1 MKKLRWLLA
10 SVALATWGGASA
22 GEFSATVTATT
33 DYDFRGV
40 TQTAQDPALQASIDW
55 AADGGFYTGAWA
67 SNVDFGDCCD
77 ESVELDLY
85 VGFGGGDEEGLTWDV
100 GAVYYLYPGGD
111 NLDYPEIY
119 AGVAYGI
126 FDVYVW
132 YSWDFFAYGESA
144 YYLEG
149 NVNIPLPQDFGLV
162 LHAGYNGGDSF
173 PTIDPVEGVLIGDS
187 YVDYKVGVTKTWGNF
202 EFELAWVDGS
212 DYEVADG
219 TPDNVL
225 SSEGRAIFTVS
236 TTFPW

>member
-1 MKKLRWLLA
+1 MKQLKWVLA
-10 SVALATWGGASA
+10 SVALAASGAASA

-40 TQTAQDPALQASIDW
+40 TQTGQDPALQASVDY
-55 AADGGFYTGAWA
+55 AFDSGLYVGAWA

-85 VGFGGGDEEGLTWDV
+85 VGWGGGDEEGLTWDV
-100 GAVYYLYPGGD
+100 GGVYYLYPGAD
-111 NLDYPEIY
+111 DLDYPEIW

-132 YSWDFFAYGESA
+132 YSWDFFALDESA

-149 NVNIPLPQDFGLV
+149 NLNIPLPRDFGLV
-162 LHAGYNGGDSF
+162 LHAGYSDGDAF
-173 PTIDPVEGVLIGDS
+173 DPDILGDS
-187 YVDYKVGVTKTWGNF
+187 YFDYKIGVTKTWGKF
-202 EFELAWVDGS
+202 DFELAWVDGS
-212 DYEVADG
+212 DWEDLND
-219 TPDNVL
+219 TEDDIL
-225 SSEGRAIFTVS
+225 SSDGRVILSVS

>member
-1 MKKLRWLLA
+1 MTKFRWLVA
-10 SVALATWGGASA
+10 SVSLALAGAASA

-55 AADGGFYTGAWA
+55 AADGGFYVGAWA

-85 VGFGGGDEEGLTWDV
+85 AGFGGGDEEGLTWDV
-100 GAVYYLYPGGD
+100 GAVYYLYPGAD
-111 NLDYPEIY
+111 DLDYPEIWVG
-119 AGVAYGI
+119 AAYGI
-126 FDVYVW
+126 FDVYLW
-132 YSWDFFAYGESA
+132 YSWDYFALSESA
-144 YYLEG
+144 YYIEG
-149 NVNIPLPQDFGLV
+149 NANIPLPNDFGIV
-162 LHAGYNGGDSF
+162 LHAGYNGGDAY
-173 PTIDPVEGVLIGDS
+173 DPLILGDS

-202 EFELAWVDGS
+202 DFELAWVDGS